1 VWLALSSFATCAVL
15 QDVFFN
21 TEMEGKIEGK
31 MERISPKIKP
41 ARDDCVIVPGRCLYD
56 GEVERIVGSKAGI
69 KRGSIH
75 CDEGLIRMRTRDALR
90 CFGSRDIGRTR
101 LSFYCRVIIYPTV
114 IVKCLTV

>member
-41 ARDDCVIVPGRCLYD
+41 ARDDRVIVPDRCLYD

-75 CDEGLIRMRTRDALR
+75 CDEGLILMRTKDALK
-90 CFGSRDIGRTR
+90 CFGSRDIDRTR
-101 LSFYCRVIIYPTV
+101 PFSTV
-114 IVKCLTV
+114 GL